1 MQTRIP
7 FTLSR
12 RLQKRGHPARRE
24 GRQGAK
30 RASDQKG
37 VGVVKGS
44 VGKPDQ
50 THLTPAVAHAL
61 DH

>member
-1 MQTRIP
+1 MQ
-7 FTLSR
+7 
-12 RLQKRGHPARRE
+12 LQGLWLLARRE

-30 RASDQKG
+30 RARDQKG
-37 VGVVKGS
+37 VGVVQGS
-44 VGKPDQ
+44 VGKPNE